1 MALFFSYKCEI
12 TNITA
17 KYIPKIV
24 ISSKHILYIDVFPM
38 KSKNATPY
46 SVDVFGII
54 SQKTKK
60 KEREESFSTQ
70 S

>member
-1 MALFFSYKCEI
+1 
-12 TNITA
+12 
-17 KYIPKIV
+17 
-24 ISSKHILYIDVFPM
+24 M

-60 KEREESFSTQ
+60 KKEKKAFLHKANKQEICVICL
-70 S
+70 